1 MPSHHPLSSMS
12 KNDCA
17 FTLTKLF
24 SERFSLGILL
34 KPGNRLKIS
43 VKTKNCYAGGFP
55 PESLSKCNRIL
66 NRSQFVKLT
75 GDALEYER
83 QRRKATAVMIIE
95 QPWKKKTKAHQMIL
109 MLYLRRCRTIS
120 LLLWLSSKWMASALS
135 VKFGRFFRRFA
146 KRGV

>member
-1 MPSHHPLSSMS
+1 MPSHHPLSSMP

-34 KPGNRLKIS
+34 KPRNRLKIS

-55 PESLSKCNRIL
+55 PELLSKCNRIL

-95 QPWKKKTKAHQMIL
+95 QP
-109 MLYLRRCRTIS
+109 
-120 LLLWLSSKWMASALS
+120 
-135 VKFGRFFRRFA
+135 
-146 KRGV
+146 

>member
-1 MPSHHPLSSMS
+1 MPSHHPLSSMP

-34 KPGNRLKIS
+34 KPRNRLKIS
-43 VKTKNCYAGGFP
+43 VQTKNCYAAGFP

-95 QPWKKKTKAHQMIL
+95 QP
-109 MLYLRRCRTIS
+109 
-120 LLLWLSSKWMASALS
+120 
-135 VKFGRFFRRFA
+135 
-146 KRGV
+146 